1 MSEILR
7 GSIYSYIYKS
17 EDSLYKVARI
27 WTSEDQEV
35 IIVGSFLELEERILQ
50 KLPIFLQNLIDGHYY
65 YDFVEFQISLY
76 KKIYVTIRKTFVPKK
91 MVSLYSI

>member
-35 IIVGSFLELEERILQ
+35 IIVGSF
-50 KLPIFLQNLIDGHYY
+50 
-65 YDFVEFQISLY
+65 
-76 KKIYVTIRKTFVPKK
+76 
-91 MVSLYSI
+91 